1 MLQRMFRAEADVN
14 AIGIMR
20 GTLLLGQRGWM
31 TRYEHPMLTVVPRP
45 RSGIFG
51 ESTNDEAYRVLPGE
65 DRLVKDIM
73 THEVALTTA
82 SITVKE
88 AIDIIKNRN
97 VPILVVCLEHEPVF
111 ALTEYDL
118 ALHVITESRDDSVI
132 LSELIKKRMV
142 VRCREDAILA
152 DAMDAMLN
160 HRIRHVPVVDAK
172 GDLVGALSMV
182 DAVGAVTPNAAMP
195 RQSEVRRLWTA
206 ASQFK

>member
-1 MLQRMFRAEADVN
+1 M
-14 AIGIMR
+14 
-20 GTLLLGQRGWM
+20 QRGWK
-31 TRYEHPMLTVVPRP
+31 TRYEQSMLTVAPRP
-45 RSGIFG
+45 RCGIFE

-73 THEVALTTA
+73 TQEVALATA

-88 AIDIIKNRN
+88 AIDIIRNRN

-118 ALHVITESRDDSVI
+118 ALHVITESHGDSVT
-132 LSELIKKRMV
+132 LYELIKKRRGI
-142 VRCREDAILA
+142 RCREDAILA

-182 DAVGAVTPNAAMP
+182 DAVGAVTPNAAAP
-195 RQSEVRRLWTA
+195 RQSKVRRLWTETPE
-206 ASQFK
+206 FK

>member
-1 MLQRMFRAEADVN
+1 
-14 AIGIMR
+14 
-20 GTLLLGQRGWM
+20 M
-31 TRYEHPMLTVVPRP
+31 TRYEHSMLTVTPRP

-73 THEVALTTA
+73 IHEVALTAA

-88 AIDIIKNRN
+88 AIDIIRNRN
-97 VPILVVCLEHEPVF
+97 VPILVVCLGHEPLL

-118 ALHVITESRDDSVI
+118 ALHLITESRGDSVT
-132 LSELIKKRMV
+132 LYELIKKRMI

-160 HRIRHVPVVDAK
+160 HRVRHVPVVDAK

-182 DAVGAVTPNAAMP
+182 DAVGAVTPNAAAP
-195 RQSEVRRLWTA
+195 RQSNVRRLWTEVPE
-206 ASQFK
+206 FE